1 MGTWGYRIFEDDL
14 ALDVKEAFTSLLHD
28 GLTPEAA
35 TAQVCEEFTNSLED
49 DEEREV
55 FWLALAEHQWD
66 LGRLQQSVLTE
77 ARSILAKEPDAGH
90 WGDLLTRRTRELKRL
105 QKKLDKTVPKQKRL
119 IKREPELEPGDVF
132 CFSPPDNRTLVL
144 YGRHLTQFHQLYY
157 DLHAGQEAIKNRV
170 IQAFAGSFETGQG
183 EPDQVNREFEL
194 NDVLNMS
201 PAFVASC
208 MDGFWRHKF
217 RVLGNVPL
225 EAKLLLPIQ
234 LYERA
239 VGEDLCRVYDLWHPE
254 NKVDVHVRD
263 LPLSTTRSSSVTFET
278 ILLKLGIPAEFP
290 GP

>member
-1 MGTWGYRIFEDDL
+1 MGTWGFKIFEDDL

-28 GLTPEAA
+28 GLTSEAA
-35 TAQVCEEFTNSLED
+35 TARVCEEFSASRKD
-49 DEEREV
+49 ADEHDV

-66 LGRLQQSVLTE
+66 LGRLQRDVLNT
-77 ARSILAKEPDAGH
+77 AQAILAKVPDADR
-90 WGDLLTRRTRELKRL
+90 WGDLLAGRTRELKRL
-105 QKKLDKTVPKQKRL
+105 QKKLDKAAPKQKRL
-119 IKREPELEPGDVF
+119 IKREPKLEPGDVF
-132 CFSPPDNRTLVL
+132 CFSPPDNRALVL

-157 DLHAGQEAIKNRV
+157 DFQAGHEAINNRV
-170 IQAFAGSFETGQG
+170 IQAFASSRTGHG

-234 LYERA
+234 LYDRA
-239 VGEDLCRVYDLWHPE
+239 VGTDVCRVYDLWHPE

-263 LPLSTTRSSSVTFET
+263 LPVSTTRASFVTFET

-290 GP
+290 SP